1 MSSNRKVQRLR
12 NYSLRQSERHEK
24 EKEILKKMAQA
35 MIEER
40 KRYLA
45 EQALN
50 VSTVKVQKNKRRV
63 KEGKQS
69 SAPEKKKAKLPKT
82 TVGKA
87 VKRKPKSSGQA
98 ALIPANVSVMPSE
111 EMKALFDS
119 VTESPLASSEMTG
132 EPNEKEFDQA
142 NFRRIEC
149 PDGLPGC
156 EVWHGE
162 QCEDSAPLL
171 LKYEWREAECFRITL
186 GRAKA
191 STVQCYWANI
201 VDTICIALVQYCKQ
215 VCDGC
220 KTDNWEKHT
229 LCELPVKEV
238 WAENRFPILARV
250 DLSSLMARW
259 ASAIYANCNV
269 CHSDVESLFTLM
281 NPAKLIGM
289 WQSNGAP
296 QGEQT
301 EWMELNTRMAKI
313 EHPASYCSFDKAF
326 IPVMKQYSSLV

>member
-1 MSSNRKVQRLR
+1 
-12 NYSLRQSERHEK
+12 
-24 EKEILKKMAQA
+24 MAQA

-63 KEGKQS
+63 KEEKQS

-82 TVGKA
+82 SVGKA

-119 VTESPLASSEMTG
+119 VTESPLTSSEMTG

-201 VDTICIALVQYCKQ
+201 VDTICIALVQ
-215 VCDGC
+215 
-220 KTDNWEKHT
+220 
-229 LCELPVKEV
+229 
-238 WAENRFPILARV
+238 
-250 DLSSLMARW
+250 
-259 ASAIYANCNV
+259 
-269 CHSDVESLFTLM
+269 
-281 NPAKLIGM
+281 
-289 WQSNGAP
+289 
-296 QGEQT
+296 
-301 EWMELNTRMAKI
+301 
-313 EHPASYCSFDKAF
+313 
-326 IPVMKQYSSLV
+326 